1 MEKKTNNT
9 SEYKLHI
16 GLMIQLIG
24 LHKEIKDK
32 YINLTK
38 KSNMKWILKKRKEKQ
53 KAPQLLWTLIIR

>member
-1 MEKKTNNT
+1 MGNLDGKKNNT

-38 KSNMKWILKKRKEKQ
+38 KSNMK
-53 KAPQLLWTLIIR
+53 